1 MSTSIARMTIDA
13 AFAIMADAFRADSS
27 MDDIAEQLIRSE
39 PNVPEGA
46 VVIPPPPVEEQQTV
60 RAAGIMFIEPAGS
73 VLMLKRGEGGDYP
86 DTWCFPGG
94 RLEGEE
100 SSEQGAIRETI
111 EEIGFMPKGD
121 RVILTRRNAGG
132 VDYTTFIQQVPE
144 KFIPVLSDEHT
155 GFMWFDPRPE
165 SNALSAR
172 RDAGFD
178 PSEARESS
186 GEWTAGGGGGKAAP
200 ESPDQGVQKG
210 ESNGRASDERPGI
223 SGTSDPAVPAPYTRG
238 NSGDAGGSGGRSDT
252 ARIRAVFRSKDASPA
267 PVFHELDTGSGKIF
281 AQHIEESKSG
291 SKFGAAVNVYPPDEY
306 DHMRV
311 FTTPDA
317 KAGFALH
324 DDDIVSVFRK
334 SDGPKDV
341 AHAILKL
348 AVQEGGKRLDCF
360 DTILPDLYSR
370 SGFRAVA
377 RLPFNDDYK
386 PEGWDYKTFGK
397 FNNGRPDVV
406 FMVHDPEHAAA
417 YKPGDGKQIAD
428 YDEGSILQHK
438 AVSEKATAK
447 SLLDAQDEPKTTPD
461 TVIDQFDP
469 EVRGLI
475 KEAET
480 RLAAATPTDA
490 PVEQGGYKMP
500 NGQYTPEREEL
511 HNKIIAGILS
521 PEAIKRAKPPSGEKP
536 TFVIL
541 GGRGGSG
548 KSQLTREGGPVDA
561 RKFIVFDNDKIKE
574 QIPEYKGWN
583 AAMVHEEATHVFERA
598 EALAR
603 EKGLNV
609 VHDATMKTMKNSV
622 AFAKAY
628 KDAGYRVEGYY
639 MFLPPHEAAKRAVER
654 FVRAGRYVPP
664 SYVLGSRSNEET
676 FDALKPQFDKWGLY
690 DNNVP
695 SGQKARFIGGGGKD

>member
-1 MSTSIARMTIDA
+1 MSASIARMTIDM

-27 MDDIAEQLIRSE
+27 MDDVAGQLIRSE

-46 VVIPPPPVEEQQTV
+46 VIIPPPQVEEQQTV

-73 VLMLKRGEGGDYP
+73 VLMLKRGAGGDYP

-100 SSEQGAIRETI
+100 TSEQGAIRETI

-121 RVILTRRNAGG
+121 RVILTRRNAAG

-178 PSEARESS
+178 QSEARASS
-186 GEWTAGGGGGKAAP
+186 GEWTASGGGGGSGKAAP
-200 ESPDQGVQKG
+200 ESPDQG
-210 ESNGRASDERPGI
+210 A
-223 SGTSDPAVPAPYTRG
+223 
-238 NSGDAGGSGGRSDT
+238 
-252 ARIRAVFRSKDASPA
+252 
-267 PVFHELDTGSGKIF
+267 
-281 AQHIEESKSG
+281 
-291 SKFGAAVNVYPPDEY
+291 
-306 DHMRV
+306 
-311 FTTPDA
+311 
-317 KAGFALH
+317 
-324 DDDIVSVFRK
+324 
-334 SDGPKDV
+334 
-341 AHAILKL
+341 
-348 AVQEGGKRLDCF
+348 
-360 DTILPDLYSR
+360 
-370 SGFRAVA
+370 
-377 RLPFNDDYK
+377 
-386 PEGWDYKTFGK
+386 
-397 FNNGRPDVV
+397 
-406 FMVHDPEHAAA
+406 
-417 YKPGDGKQIAD
+417 
-428 YDEGSILQHK
+428 
-438 AVSEKATAK
+438 EKATAK

-461 TVIDQFDP
+461 AVIDQFDP

-480 RLAAATPTDA
+480 RLATATPTDA
-490 PVEQGGYKMP
+490 PVEQGGHKMP
-500 NGQYTPEREEL
+500 NGQYTAEREAL

-561 RKFIVFDNDKIKE
+561 KKFIVFDNDKIKE